1 MGDRGIFMDLRRK
14 SEKII
19 SKWYEDGDKKALLV
33 TGARQVGKTHAI
45 RSVMKAEGANLF
57 EINLIETPAAVSV
70 LENANTVEE
79 LVIGLST
86 LSGQKIEKG
95 KTVIF
100 IDEVQKYKDMITKIK
115 FFVEEGSF
123 RYVLSG
129 SLLGVELTNLSS
141 APVGY
146 MMTVEMFPLDFEE
159 FLQITNVNENVL
171 ASLRDSFVNR
181 TPVMEPVNQKMLDLF
196 IRYLVVGGMPE
207 AVSRFADTGNVNDV
221 MQIHRDIQ
229 ALYKLDFTQY
239 EAVDKRLI
247 LTNAYELIPS
257 ELLKQNRRYVVSDL
271 KNGLHFERV
280 QNIFLWLK
288 NAGVALTVFNST
300 EPRIPLKLNEKSS
313 LFKLYF
319 SDVGM
324 LTSEYGMSTKTML
337 LTKNQSLNAGG
348 IYENVVAQEL
358 HSKGYKLYYYNSN
371 RLGELDFVIEHNN
384 KVLPLEIKSGK
395 DYTIHSA
402 INNCLSNP
410 EYQMDE
416 GIVFANC
423 NVSKKGK
430 VTYLPIYMIMF
441 LKQDEGQVVLDKIEF

>member
-1 MGDRGIFMDLRRK
+1 MDLRRK

-57 EINLIETPAAVSV
+57 EINLIETPAAVRV
-70 LENANTVEE
+70 LENANTVED
-79 LVIGLST
+79 LVIGFST
-86 LSGQKIEKG
+86 LSEQKIEKG

-100 IDEVQKYKDMITKIK
+100 IDEVQKYKDVITKIK

-159 FLQITNVNENVL
+159 FLQITNISETVL

-181 TPVMEPVNQKMLDLF
+181 TPVMDAVNQKMLDLF

-239 EAVDKRLI
+239 EAADKRLI

-280 QNIFLWLK
+280 QNTFLWLK

-358 HSKGYKLYYYNSN
+358 RSKGYKLYYYNSN
-371 RLGELDFVIEHNN
+371 RLGELDFVIEHKN

-402 INNCLSNP
+402 MNNCLSNP

-441 LKQDEGQVVLDKIEF
+441 LKQDEGQVILDKIEF

>member
-1 MGDRGIFMDLRRK
+1 MDLRRK

-57 EINLIETPAAVSV
+57 EINLIETPAAVRV
-70 LENANTVEE
+70 LENANTVED
-79 LVIGLST
+79 LVIGFST
-86 LSGQKIEKG
+86 LSEQKIEKG

-159 FLQITNVNENVL
+159 FLQITNISETVL
-171 ASLRDSFVNR
+171 ASLRDSFVKR
-181 TPVMEPVNQKMLDLF
+181 TPVMDAVNQKMLDLF

-239 EAVDKRLI
+239 EAADKRLI

-280 QNIFLWLK
+280 QNTFLWLK

-358 HSKGYKLYYYNSN
+358 RSKGYKLYYYNSN
-371 RLGELDFVIEHNN
+371 RLGELDFVIEHKN

-402 INNCLSNP
+402 MNNCLSNP

-441 LKQDEGQVVLDKIEF
+441 LKQDEGQVILDKIEF

>member
-1 MGDRGIFMDLRRK
+1 MDLRRK

-45 RSVMKAEGANLF
+45 RSVMKAKGANLF
-57 EINLIETPAAVSV
+57 EINLIETPAAVRV
-70 LENANTVEE
+70 LENANTVED
-79 LVIGLST
+79 LVIGFST
-86 LSGQKIEKG
+86 LSEQKIEKG

-123 RYVLSG
+123 HYVLSG

-159 FLQITNVNENVL
+159 FLQITNISETVL

-181 TPVMEPVNQKMLDLF
+181 TPVMDAVNQKMLDLF

-239 EAVDKRLI
+239 EAADKRLI

-280 QNIFLWLK
+280 QNTFLWLK

-358 HSKGYKLYYYNSN
+358 RSKGYKLYYYNSN
-371 RLGELDFVIEHNN
+371 RLGELDFVIEHKN

-402 INNCLSNP
+402 MNNCLSNP

-441 LKQDEGQVVLDKIEF
+441 LKQDEGQVILDKIEF